1 MVKIS
6 HSILSNVNTLKSG
19 LVDSFSYL
27 QCLYNI
33 IKSIKHSL
41 KFNNCLLIQFL
52 KSVCDCSWSKYIFF
66 NVTIRLANDG
76 EIILLNLE
84 LELNDKLELM
94 CTNVYCK
101 APMRFIIKIQIK
113 LS

>member
-33 IKSIKHSL
+33 IKSIKHSF
-41 KFNNCLLIQFL
+41 KFNNCLLVQFL
-52 KSVCDCSWSKYIFF
+52 KSVCDFSWSKYIFF

-84 LELNDKLELM
+84 LNDKLELM
-94 CTNVYCK
+94 CMNVLCK
-101 APMRFIIKIQIK
+101 ASMRFIIKIQIK

>member
-1 MVKIS
+1 MEQV
-6 HSILSNVNTLKSG
+6 H
-19 LVDSFSYL
+19 
-27 QCLYNI
+27 
-33 IKSIKHSL
+33 
-41 KFNNCLLIQFL
+41 
-52 KSVCDCSWSKYIFF
+52 FF

-76 EIILLNLE
+76 EIILLN

>member
-1 MVKIS
+1 MEQV
-6 HSILSNVNTLKSG
+6 HF
-19 LVDSFSYL
+19 FS
-27 QCLYNI
+27 
-33 IKSIKHSL
+33 
-41 KFNNCLLIQFL
+41 
-52 KSVCDCSWSKYIFF
+52 
-66 NVTIRLANDG
+66 VTIRLANDG